1 MMRIQILQIA
11 PTKDANLKALEA
23 EFEKRLQ
30 PFFKLETLTLQA
42 SKKDEREAVQEEERL
57 RFLGKWDQG
66 AHVLALDERGSQ
78 ITSEGFAELLRQQ
91 RDFGTGNLQI
101 LIGGSHGLHPEL
113 LQKAH
118 AQLSFSKMTFTH
130 EMIRVFLKEQLYRAA
145 TLLVCKRYHK

>member
-57 RFLGKWDQG
+57 RFLEKWDQG
-66 AHVLALDERGSQ
+66 AYVLALDERGNQLS
-78 ITSEGFAELLRQQ
+78 SEAFADFLQKE
-91 RDFGTGNLQI
+91 RDFGSGRLQI
-101 LIGGSHGLHPEL
+101 LIGGSHGLHPDL
-113 LQKAH
+113 LQKA
-118 AQLSFSKMTFTH
+118 QSRLSFSKMTFTH

-145 TLLVCKRYHK
+145 TLLAGKRYHK